1 MIADSKL
8 QLLTQGGKWEGIQH
22 LTKVFT
28 NAFGEPLVRHNFH
41 NQATCRLRPPRIP
54 VLRSAAIAY

>member
-28 NAFGEPLVRHNFH
+28 NAFGEPLVSHLALVVFLMYSFR
-41 NQATCRLRPPRIP
+41 
-54 VLRSAAIAY
+54 